1 MNKHYKKALVEA
13 TLQKLRDA
21 DIQATE
27 AEVSEVANTI
37 DITGNWDADTDTLL
51 HKCISLA
58 DEAQYEEEAEYEDG
72 ENEEPLC
79 GPLDCVAEEKKAV
92 EARIDEV
99 VGSLKIGY
107 NFIPG
112 IGAGWC
118 SSEEDLGNLRDFV
131 RGALVAQAMNPSI

>member
-1 MNKHYKKALVEA
+1 MNKHYKKALIVA

-27 AEVSEVANTI
+27 AEVSEVADTI
-37 DITGNWDADTDTLL
+37 DMTGNWDADTDTLL

-58 DEAQYEEEAEYEDG
+58 DEAQAEDEGAED
-72 ENEEPLC
+72 EEPC
-79 GPLDCVAEEKKAV
+79 DGPLGCIAEEKKAV

-99 VGSLKIGY
+99 VGSLKVGY

-131 RGALVAQAMNPSI
+131 RGALVAQAMNPSV

>member
-13 TLQKLRDA
+13 TIQKLRDA

-27 AEVSEVANTI
+27 AEVSEVADTI

-58 DEAQYEEEAEYEDG
+58 DEAQADDKYAED
-72 ENEEPLC
+72 EEPC
-79 GPLDCVAEEKKAV
+79 DGPLGCIAEEKKAV
-92 EARIDEV
+92 EARIDEI
-99 VGSLKIGY
+99 VGSLKVGY

-118 SSEEDLGNLRDFV
+118 SSEEDLEKMRDFV
-131 RGALVAQAMNPSI
+131 RGALVAQAMNPSL

>member
-27 AEVSEVANTI
+27 AEVSEVADTI
-37 DITGNWDADTDTLL
+37 DMTGNWDVDTDTLL
-51 HKCISLA
+51 HECISLA
-58 DEAQYEEEAEYEDG
+58 EDAEDEDG

-92 EARIDEV
+92 EARIDEI
-99 VGSLKIGY
+99 VGSLKVGY

-131 RGALVAQAMNPSI
+131 RGALVAQAMNPSL

>member
-1 MNKHYKKALVEA
+1 MNKHYKKALIEA
-13 TLQKLRDA
+13 TIQKLRDA

-27 AEVSEVANTI
+27 AEISEVADTI

-51 HKCISLA
+51 HECISLA
-58 DEAQYEEEAEYEDG
+58 EDAED
-72 ENEEPLC
+72 ENEESLF

-131 RGALVAQAMNPSI
+131 RGALVAQAMNPSL